1 MLPEKTDDDDH
12 HTDAQHTFADALAA
26 LGLRAAE
33 AGDGAEGGV
42 GQTAAAEPPAVPE
55 VYLWPCNE
63 PVWQLWR
70 RVQTQWRIVG
80 MVGPTGLCYEGVRV
94 VMGFCGLPRRDRAW
108 AFECIQAMEL
118 AVLRV
123 HADRRQ
129 DDRRG

>member
-1 MLPEKTDDDDH
+1 MLPDKTDDDDH
-12 HTDAQHTFADALAA
+12 HTDAQHTFSDALAA
-26 LGLRAAE
+26 FGLRAAE
-33 AGDGAEGGV
+33 AGEGP
-42 GQTAAAEPPAVPE
+42 TAAAEPPADPE

-63 PVWQLWR
+63 PVWQLWQ

-94 VMGFCGLPRRDRAW
+94 VMDFCGLPRRDRAW

-123 HADRRQ
+123 HAERQQ
-129 DDRRG
+129 DDQRG